1 MLYLQRK
8 GVLCPARVCE
18 NAEKSGI
25 KMYEKDTKPKYFA
38 PVAEFIRFSGLN
50 DCMTAS
56 LGEEQEKEND
66 KDYVDMP
73 FGGK

>member
-1 MLYLQRK
+1 
-8 GVLCPARVCE
+8 
-18 NAEKSGI
+18 
-25 KMYEKDTKPKYFA
+25 MYEKDTKTKYFA

-50 DCMTAS
+50 DCIKTS
-56 LGEEQEKEND
+56 VGGEQEKEND